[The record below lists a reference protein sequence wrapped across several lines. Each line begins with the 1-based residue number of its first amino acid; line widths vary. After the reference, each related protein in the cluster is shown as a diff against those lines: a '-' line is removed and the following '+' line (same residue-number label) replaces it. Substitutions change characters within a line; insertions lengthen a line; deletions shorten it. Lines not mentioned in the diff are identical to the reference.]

1 MLSLLTALSLT
12 QPGPCRL
19 REPLKDKGRVK
30 ILWEK
35 FRLLTVFVSAE
46 VGFGFG
52 GRLRLSGL
60 VDSDHSELVPL
71 AFTQA
76 GHAGLQLVNG
86 GDTVLVV
93 SDESIKPTS
102 ELVFLLDDVV
112 TDGTATI
119 ALGFLPPQCDGFVV
133 KVDNLWFTWLAG
145 RSCNTQFYSGRELSE
160 LAILTVGVL
169 CQDGISCEEWL

>member
-71 AFTQA
+71 ALA
-76 GHAGLQLVNG
+76 KAWHSRLQLVNG
-86 GDTVLVV
+86 GSAVLVV
-93 SDESIKPTS
+93 GDESVEPAA
-102 ELVFLLDDVV
+102 ELVFLLDDIMGDGAATVLLRLVPSQRHRLVV
-112 TDGTATI
+112 E
-119 ALGFLPPQCDGFVV
+119 
-133 KVDNLWFTWLAG
+133 VDNLGFSRGTG
-145 RSCNTQFYSGRELSE
+145 RS
-160 LAILTVGVL
+160 
-169 CQDGISCEEWL
+169 

>member
-71 AFTQA
+71 ALA
-76 GHAGLQLVNG
+76 KAWHSRLQLVNG
-86 GDTVLVV
+86 GHTVLVIG
-93 SDESIKPTS
+93 DEGIKPAT
-102 ELVFLLDDVV
+102 ELVFLLNDVV
-112 TDGTATI
+112 CDGSTAVI
-119 ALGFLPPQCDGFVV
+119 LGFSPSECD
-133 KVDNLWFTWLAG
+133 
-145 RSCNTQFYSGRELSE
+145 
-160 LAILTVGVL
+160 
-169 CQDGISCEEWL
+169 

>member
-71 AFTQA
+71 ALA
-76 GHAGLQLVNG
+76 KAWHSRLQLVNG
-86 GDTVLVV
+86 GSAVLVV
-93 SDESIKPTS
+93 GDESVEPAA

-112 TDGTATI
+112 GDGAATV
-119 ALGFLPPQCDGFVV
+119 LLRLVPSQRHRLVV
-133 KVDNLWFTWLAG
+133 EVDNLRLSRCAG
-145 RSCNTQFYSGRELSE
+145 RS
-160 LAILTVGVL
+160 
-169 CQDGISCEEWL
+169 